1 MWLNK
6 MKCMLV
12 MYMEEK
18 KEGEMKEEL
27 RVRKSISFSFSF
39 IKISSCL
46 CFMRPLIPQAKVAS
60 KNLGFCPKR
69 GETMAKFSKIMCGKF
84 QPLILI

>member
-18 KEGEMKEEL
+18 KEGEMEEEL
-27 RVRKSISFSFSF
+27 RVHKSISLSFSF

-46 CFMRPLIPQAKVAS
+46 CFMRPLSPQAKVAS

-69 GETMAKFSKIMCGKF
+69 GETIANFSKVMCRNF

>member
-18 KEGEMKEEL
+18 KEGEIKEEL
-27 RVRKSISFSFSF
+27 RVHKSISLSFSF
-39 IKISSCL
+39 IKISFGL

-69 GETMAKFSKIMCGKF
+69 GGNYGKIF
-84 QPLILI
+84 